1 MNKKKQLMMTILGL
15 AGYLFAALVPLQ
27 VHAADADISNPRSLI
42 FMGDAQDNV
51 IDVISINTNEVVHR
65 IETSISPDNILVTPF
80 APVLIYTDT
89 EAKKIVFYDLV
100 NQEERN
106 VYDLAITPRHLVL
119 DTTGA
124 RAAISD
130 DIDGGFAL
138 INIYSYKLDF
148 TLEDFPA
155 TSDVLFDPNDVDIY
169 YSNSASGTVGIL
181 NTLTKETYEIELS
194 EPGQELTAPSR
205 SLDSRYIYVGNVS
218 SGEVYSLNAFSGAV
232 FKTFDVGG
240 SLARPYSTPEGV
252 FLYMMDSAS
261 GRLIAV
267 EQQNFT
273 QYSDTQL
280 GAGIDLVTV
289 GRFDHLNLF
298 MSSQN
303 TGWYIYDNIKKAV
316 VEQGDFEGIPVGASG
331 SADGKLA
338 YVAFGDSAKLAVVNL
353 ERHSLEYIDATN
365 NGSASFTVGLSNNV
379 CH

>member
-1 MNKKKQLMMTILGL
+1 MAVLLVALLM
-15 AGYLFAALVPLQ
+15 PLQ
-27 VHAADADISNPRSLI
+27 LYAADADLSNPRSLI
-42 FMGDAQDNV
+42 FMGDAEENL
-51 IDVISINTNEVVHR
+51 IDVVSISTNEVVHR

-89 EAKKIVFYDLV
+89 EAKKIVFYDLASK
-100 NQEERN
+100 EERS
-106 VYDLAITPRHLVL
+106 VYDLTITPRHLVL

-169 YSNSASGTVGIL
+169 YSNSAAGSVGIL

-205 SLDSRYIYVGNVS
+205 SLDSRYIYVANVDT
-218 SGEVYSLNAFSGAV
+218 GEVYSLNSFSGAV

-252 FLYMMDSAS
+252 FLYMLDSAT

-280 GAGIDLVTV
+280 GPGVDLVTV

-303 TGWYIYDNIKKAV
+303 SSWYIYDNIKKAV
-316 VEQGDFEGIPVGASG
+316 VEKGNFEGTPVGASG

-353 ERHSLEYIDATN
+353 ERRSLDYIDATN